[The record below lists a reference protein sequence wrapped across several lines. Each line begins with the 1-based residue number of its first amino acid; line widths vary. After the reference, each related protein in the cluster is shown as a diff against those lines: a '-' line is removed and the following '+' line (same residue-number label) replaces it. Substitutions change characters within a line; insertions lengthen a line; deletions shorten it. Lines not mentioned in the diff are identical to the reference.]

1 MQPFSVKYAARGKV
15 ILQTSEKA
23 PRCREEFNYTSALQ
37 PDTSGLQSCSNWL
50 QAAAFTRFKIIIIPC
65 ENLSNYQQLSLL
77 SWFMTRMP
85 GLWSSIIRT
94 HFNIWLRILNSQE
107 IYLKV
112 SAQASF
118 WGRWGGWDY
127 IGRPKEILQLSA
139 AQWATA
145 EICANL
151 CRAKAPQ
158 GKSTATLISLHGNY
172 VFFFSVPTVV
182 PGDG

>member
-1 MQPFSVKYAARGKV
+1 MRSLITQAPCSLT
-15 ILQTSEKA
+15 LQDYNPVQTG
-23 PRCREEFNYTSALQ
+23 SA
-37 PDTSGLQSCSNWL
+37 SRH
-50 QAAAFTRFKIIIIPC
+50 AAAFTHVKINIIPC
-65 ENLSNYQQLSLL
+65 ENLSNYQQLSPL

-107 IYLKV
+107 IYLEV

-127 IGRPKEILQLSA
+127 TGRPKEILQLNA

-145 EICANL
+145 EICANV

-158 GKSTATLISLHGNY
+158 GKSTATLISVHRNY
-172 VFFFSVPTVV
+172 GFFCVPTVV